1 MVTWHCHK
9 ILYLAFVVTSL
20 TRFIHDETSPLF
32 DAFGV
37 VDVHADVGDVF
48 KHLRVVVVIGI
59 RRFGCRAWSS
69 ITFVLCVMSFM
80 SFLLMVTGG

>member
-37 VDVHADVGDVF
+37 IDVHADVGDSF
-48 KHLRVVVVIGI
+48 RHLRVVVVTVSEIWLSCLELNH
-59 RRFGCRAWSS
+59 F
-69 ITFVLCVMSFM
+69 CVVCDELYVV
-80 SFLLMVTGG
+80 LLMVTGG